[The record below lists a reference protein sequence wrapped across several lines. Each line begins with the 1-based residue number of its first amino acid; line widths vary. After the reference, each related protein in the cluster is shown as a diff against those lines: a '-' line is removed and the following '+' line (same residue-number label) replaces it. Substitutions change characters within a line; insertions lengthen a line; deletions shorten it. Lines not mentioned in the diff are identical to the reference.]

1 MVINGCSSQCLL
13 NIICQEAIIQTVF
26 KALSTS
32 TPLLT
37 PSSTPSSMP
46 STTKTPDF
54 KVKMGDDDFCN
65 TFKCHITTNDE
76 DICKNYYKSN
86 DDIDYH
92 LFCDLTNVSFIHV
105 KAHTGKD
112 DIHSIGNAEADRL
125 ATLPFPKFVI
135 PNRIYLNVAYE
146 KKDMAKQLDCKWDVN
161 KKKWYIYDDNKKKDI
176 IMNLF
181 E

>member
-1 MVINGCSSQCLL
+1 MNSNLTVNDMAINGCSSQCLL
-13 NIICQEAIIQTVF
+13 NIICQKAIIQTVF

-86 DDIDYH
+86 DDIDCH
-92 LFCDLTNVSFIHV
+92 LFCDLTKN
-105 KAHTGKD
+105 G
-112 DIHSIGNAEADRL
+112 
-125 ATLPFPKFVI
+125 
-135 PNRIYLNVAYE
+135 
-146 KKDMAKQLDCKWDVN
+146 
-161 KKKWYIYDDNKKKDI
+161 
-176 IMNLF
+176 
-181 E
+181 